1 MKRFNF
7 EHHAPALAE
16 ENLPVNIFARRRPT
30 RTLKL
35 AGSLVAALALTSA
48 CATSGGAGSD
58 DDSETSSGQGNPEE
72 FSFLVNAEN
81 TTIPSVLEALAADQC
96 SAENDALP
104 LEVET
109 VPQTQLDQQLQLLA
123 GQDALPVSFA
133 AGNTPQLTAELD
145 EAGQLLDFE
154 STFEELGV
162 MDRVNPAAVDTIKAL
177 YGGKF
182 NVLPYEYNIEG
193 FWYNTSVFEEQ
204 GIEVP
209 TTWDELV
216 DAATQLA
223 EAGIQPLS
231 ASGEQGWPLTRLIS
245 GYLFRTLGP
254 DAMQAVEDG
263 DAKLTDPE
271 YVEAAE
277 QVAALGEA
285 GYFGEGIGSIDY
297 DTAINSFMAGD
308 AAMLYMGSWVTGNF
322 SNEELN
328 KVGIENIGFFPFPEV
343 EGGEGSAEQIPANVG
358 LPMTFSAKQ
367 YNDEVGA
374 WLKCI
379 AENYGTVALE
389 EANRVSGFV
398 PEETPKLDPLTQIVQ
413 ERVDGAQESVL
424 WFEAQ
429 FGNEATTVSQTN
441 AAPLVSGSQSPEEF
455 MSKVQSA
462 VEGS

>member
-1 MKRFNF
+1 MNT
-7 EHHAPALAE
+7 
-16 ENLPVNIFARRRPT
+16 FARRRSTP
-30 RTLKL
+30 RAKL
-35 AGSLVAALALTSA
+35 TGSLVAALALTSA
-48 CATSGGAGSD
+48 CASSGGGGDDNSDSGNTSGG
-58 DDSETSSGQGNPEE
+58 GNPEA

-81 TTIPSVLEALAADQC
+81 TTIPSVLETLAADQC

-154 STFEELGV
+154 ATFEELGV
-162 MDRVNPAAVDTIKAL
+162 MDRVNPAAVDTIKSL

-182 NVLPYEYNIEG
+182 NVLPYQYNIEG
-193 FWYNTSVFEEQ
+193 FWYNTSMFEEN

-209 TTWDELV
+209 ATWDELV
-216 DAATQLA
+216 DAAAQLD

-254 DAMQAVEDG
+254 DAMQAVADG

-297 DTAINSFMAGD
+297 DTAINSFMSGD
-308 AAMLYMGSWVTGNF
+308 AAMLYMGSWVTANF
-322 SNEELN
+322 SDEELN
-328 KVGIENIGFFPFPEV
+328 KIGIENIDYFPFPDV
-343 EGGEGSAEQIPANVG
+343 EGGEGSAEQTPANVG
-358 LPMTFSAKQ
+358 LPMTFSAKE

-374 WLKCI
+374 WLTCI

-389 EANRVSGFV
+389 EANSVSGFV
-398 PEETPKLDPLTQIVQ
+398 PEETPELDPLTQIVQ
-413 ERVDGAQESVL
+413 EQVDSAEESVL

-462 VEGS
+462 VEGG